1 MANMI
6 RTFLLQFELFFED
19 QITGQNTQTGTL
31 LAVIKFFSQHRYFMV
46 CCISKSRFL
55 WVQNP
60 FLTLICGSVHS
71 DQRAT
76 SKKSLNQKLFF
87 SYNCAG
93 YGVLIRNLTSKTHST
108 PLKTHILIYNMLKT
122 PELTQRTNF
131 QLVARRPECSI
142 SRFDLRDEF
151 YTPEN

>member
-1 MANMI
+1 M
-6 RTFLLQFELFFED
+6 D
-19 QITGQNTQTGTL
+19 QSTLTGAL
-31 LAVIKFFSQHRYFMV
+31 LAGSQFFGSTWVFLACY
-46 CCISKSRFL
+46 ISKCGFL
-55 WVQNP
+55 DVQNP

-93 YGVLIRNLTSKTHST
+93 YSVLIRILTSKTHST
-108 PLKTHILIYNMLKT
+108 PLETHILIYNMLKT

-142 SRFDLRDEF
+142 SRFDLKNEL
-151 YTPEN
+151 YAPENRYFDI